1 MGYGRNTEEKMIKEF
16 ITPDEAIELLNSAI
30 KADKEAINN
39 LVNSRVACNLE
50 LAEHPTI
57 QVGCDI
63 EECEVGLLGILNGL
77 FGIADDGWGGVL
89 LRFSK

>member
-1 MGYGRNTEEKMIKEF
+1 MIKEF

-77 FGIADDGWGGVL
+77 FGIADDGWGVYCCD
-89 LRFSK
+89 FQSEVP